1 MNRSDYEMTE
11 NERIV
16 ENINASMN
24 MEGMPLTEEEKELG
38 LKCLEGKVS
47 FREAIDDLIKQYTQ
61 K

>member
-1 MNRSDYEMTE
+1 MTE

-16 ENINASMN
+16 KNINASMN